1 MAGRSQRHKLDLQN
15 VDSSGRS
22 VPTTSAR
29 PTFTGTNTVGSLQ
42 TGVNATFVGTGTITV
57 TRAWVRDNVE
67 IAGQTGATYTLV
79 AGDSG
84 KAIRFR
90 NKASN
95 AVSSNL
101 NRGSTIVDSLP
112 RTVP

>member
-1 MAGRSQRHKLDLQN
+1 MPTRSQRHKLDLYN
-15 VDSSGRS
+15 LDSSGRRT
-22 VPTTSAR
+22 PTTTGK
-29 PTFTGTNTVGSLQ
+29 PTFSGTNTVGSLQ
-42 TGVNATFVGTGTITV
+42 TGVDATFTGTGTITIA
-57 TRAWVRDNVE
+57 RAWVRDNTE
-67 IAGQTGATYTLV
+67 IPGATGATYTLQ

-95 AVSSNL
+95 AISNNL
-101 NRGSTIVDSLP
+101 NRGATVVDSAP